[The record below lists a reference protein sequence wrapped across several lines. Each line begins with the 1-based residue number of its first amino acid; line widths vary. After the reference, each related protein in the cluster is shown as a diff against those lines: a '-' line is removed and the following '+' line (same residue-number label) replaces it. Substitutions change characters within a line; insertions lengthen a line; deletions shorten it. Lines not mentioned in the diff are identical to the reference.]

1 MADKTT
7 FTRGHM
13 TELEI
18 AHQERRNH
26 GTTWTRNSQFDKDG
40 YIIVKNLWNPE

>member
-7 FTRGHM
+7 FSRGHM

-26 GTTWTRNSQFDKDG
+26 EQLGLE
-40 YIIVKNLWNPE
+40 ILNLIKMDILL